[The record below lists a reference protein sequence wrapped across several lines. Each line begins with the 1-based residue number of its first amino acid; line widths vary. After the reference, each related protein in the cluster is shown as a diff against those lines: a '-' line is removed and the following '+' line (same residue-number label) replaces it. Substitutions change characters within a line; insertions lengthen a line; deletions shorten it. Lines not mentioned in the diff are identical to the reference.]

1 MKFDAQDIGI
11 KPAGDA
17 LKQYIISSIKSGEL
31 QPGMPLLST
40 RVLSKKFTISVNTAQ
55 RVLKE
60 LSEEEYLIRQHGK
73 QTIVAD
79 SKEVSEDITVG
90 TLFFGLGV
98 NPFHAVM
105 ASAVSNYALK
115 NGIRIVSGSGEYHNP
130 IDETKNFLDKLK
142 DNGIKYCIM
151 TLQSTFRRKEIWDY
165 IEKTGIKVVIMNDFW
180 HNGGPFSS
188 IRTNE
193 EYGCQLMFEHLLDLG
208 HKRILLLDEH
218 SNTPRYY
225 ALNAFR
231 QILSEKSVEF
241 TNDMVHYIEGPEGP
255 YIWELSDKLV
265 KNIINNFTAV
275 YCTYDIYAL
284 RLMQRLRDAGIK
296 VGKDISVA
304 GFDNITQSENAELT
318 TVAQPINEL
327 VKNAFKL
334 LFSKDKEKKCIC
346 LSPELIIRNSTG
358 PCL

>member
-1 MKFDAQDIGI
+1 
-11 KPAGDA
+11 
-17 LKQYIISSIKSGEL
+17 
-31 QPGMPLLST
+31 MPLLST
-40 RVLSKKFTISVNTAQ
+40 RELSKKFTISVNTAQ

-60 LSEEEYLIRQHGK
+60 LSEENYLIRQHGK
-73 QTIVAD
+73 QTIVAN
-79 SKEVSEDITVG
+79 SKEMSEDVTVG
-90 TLFFGLGV
+90 ALFFGLGV
-98 NPFHAVM
+98 NPFHATM
-105 ASAVSNYALK
+105 TSAVSNYALK

-142 DNGIKYCIM
+142 DNDIKYCIM

-165 IEKTGIKVVIMNDFW
+165 IEKTEIKVVIMNDFW

-193 EYGCQLMFEHLLDLG
+193 EYGCQLMFEHLLNLG
-208 HKRILLLDEH
+208 HKRILLLDEQ

-231 QILSEKSVEF
+231 QILSERSVEF
-241 TNDMVHYIEGPEGP
+241 TNDMLHYIEGPEGP

-284 RLMQRLRDAGIK
+284 RLMQRLRDAGVKI
-296 VGKDISVA
+296 GKDISVA
-304 GFDNITQSENAELT
+304 GFDNITQSQNAELT

-346 LSPELIIRNSTG
+346 LAPELIIRNSTG
-358 PCL
+358 PCSK